1 MSMHYHFNS
10 YYFVCVFFSLTC
22 MVLGFK
28 LRINEF
34 MRFDMAQHS
43 VIVSQNIK
51 VNIIVCLCKYGI

>member
-1 MSMHYHFNS
+1 
-10 YYFVCVFFSLTC
+10 

-43 VIVSQNIK
+43 VIVSQNLQ
-51 VNIIVCLCKYGI
+51 VNILVCLCKYGIYREDIC